1 MPAVSVGGSGSCS
14 MRADSAGVGRPRS
27 CPGCA
32 WGERGHAGG
41 HSCLPGSPCLLRMEG
56 IPGVQGS
63 AVCSAGLEQKQS
75 EVWCCSG
82 PSMFPTCQH
91 SASARAWGQA
101 GPRAPEHPWV
111 PTRCSPG
118 HKPSVIPTP
127 RMLSV
132 GSGATTP
139 SQAGGRSGASPSEQN
154 PGCFYHLHHHPRSRQ
169 PPRDAAPGAGPG
181 CSWEAA
187 KAALVFPELD
197 ACPSR
202 EAAAAQLIPGPRK
215 AAPAPA
221 HSVPA
226 SAGAGRELRVSP
238 PRCTAVPTP
247 PQSADPPPEDSS
259 LQARLWLSI
268 LQLDPR
274 DGSLIFFLGWGG

>member
-1 MPAVSVGGSGSCS
+1 MPPPHGGDPWGAGRCFLQCWIGAKPKQGLVVS
-14 MRADSAGVGRPRS
+14 P
-27 CPGCA
+27 
-32 WGERGHAGG
+32 
-41 HSCLPGSPCLLRMEG
+41 
-56 IPGVQGS
+56 
-63 AVCSAGLEQKQS
+63 
-75 EVWCCSG
+75 
-82 PSMFPTCQH
+82 
-91 SASARAWGQA
+91 RAWGQA

-111 PTRCSPG
+111 LTRCSPG

-154 PGCFYHLHHHPRSRQ
+154 PGCFYRLHHHPRSRQ

-247 PQSADPPPEDSS
+247 PPKC
-259 LQARLWLSI
+259 
-268 LQLDPR
+268 
-274 DGSLIFFLGWGG
+274 